1 MQFEG
6 RVVLITGAG
15 SGIGR
20 ASALAFAREGA
31 HVVVADLDAEA
42 AEATVAA
49 LPAGQGLAIAGDVS
63 DPADIARIVS
73 DTTDRFGRLDVFF
86 QNAGVP
92 QAARP
97 VEEIPL
103 AEWQRIIAVNLTAPF
118 LGAQL
123 AAPIMK
129 RQARGVILVTA
140 SIAGIRPRPGLSAYV
155 ASKGGVITLVKAL
168 ALELAP
174 FGVRVNA
181 ICPVAVRTPMLTQ
194 FGFGNDPAEA
204 ERRFVASIPLGRL
217 TTPEDVANAAL
228 YLAVDAAGVVT
239 GIALEVDGSQGV

>member
-31 HVVVADLDAEA
+31 HVVVADLDAA
-42 AEATVAA
+42 AAAATVGA
-49 LPAGQGLAIAGDVS
+49 LPAGQGLAMAGDVS

-73 DTTDRFGRLDVFF
+73 DTTDRFGSLDVFF

-118 LGAQL
+118 LGD
-123 AAPIMK
+123 
-129 RQARGVILVTA
+129 
-140 SIAGIRPRPGLSAYV
+140 SWPRRS
-155 ASKGGVITLVKAL
+155 
-168 ALELAP
+168 
-174 FGVRVNA
+174 
-181 ICPVAVRTPMLTQ
+181 
-194 FGFGNDPAEA
+194 
-204 ERRFVASIPLGRL
+204 
-217 TTPEDVANAAL
+217 
-228 YLAVDAAGVVT
+228 
-239 GIALEVDGSQGV
+239 

>member
-1 MQFEG
+1 MRFEG

-31 HVVVADLDAEA
+31 HVVVADLDVAA
-42 AEATVAA
+42 AEATVAV
-49 LPAGQGLAIAGDVS
+49 LPAGQGLAMAGDVA

-73 DTTDRFGRLDVFF
+73 VTTERFGSLDVFF

-118 LGAQL
+118 LQGLCVSGKAGAGWQED
-123 AAPIMK
+123 APWGKI
-129 RQARGVILVTA
+129 
-140 SIAGIRPRPGLSAYV
+140 
-155 ASKGGVITLVKAL
+155 
-168 ALELAP
+168 
-174 FGVRVNA
+174 
-181 ICPVAVRTPMLTQ
+181 
-194 FGFGNDPAEA
+194 
-204 ERRFVASIPLGRL
+204 
-217 TTPEDVANAAL
+217 
-228 YLAVDAAGVVT
+228 VV
-239 GIALEVDGSQGV
+239 

>member
-1 MQFEG
+1 M
-6 RVVLITGAG
+6 
-15 SGIGR
+15 
-20 ASALAFAREGA
+20 
-31 HVVVADLDAEA
+31 VVADLDAAA

-168 ALELAP
+168 
-174 FGVRVNA
+174 
-181 ICPVAVRTPMLTQ
+181 RT
-194 FGFGNDPAEA
+194 ACCA
-204 ERRFVASIPLGRL
+204 RRRHCA
-217 TTPEDVANAAL
+217 
-228 YLAVDAAGVVT
+228 
-239 GIALEVDGSQGV
+239 